1 MEILT
6 IPPAQLNDY
15 DLLLLPLYL
24 SLPISSSLSSHSSLF
39 FSPLILF
46 KLRSVPAVCHNDTI
60 SASRPP
66 SLLPLFQLPLTL
78 SVGLISPDA
87 FVDRER
93 MLRSLSLYETFLP
106 TLSLHLSPYSMLVQP
121 IQPSDCGSWS
131 PFLLLSSFT
140 LGYNVE
146 IRLSVP
152 FYFSELLH
160 CFGLSLSFL
169 VSFLFVTLDTVL
181 LFVLLTSD
189 LDESP
194 WIMGKQQAI
203 L

>member
-1 MEILT
+1 MIMIFCLCLC
-6 IPPAQLNDY
+6 PF
-15 DLLLLPLYL
+15 L
-24 SLPISSSLSSHSSLF
+24 SVLSLSSHFSLF
-39 FSPLILF
+39 FTPPILL

-78 SVGLISPDA
+78 SVSVSVSFPLTRSWT
-87 FVDRER
+87 EKEC
-93 MLRSLSLYETFLP
+93 RSLSLFVKYSSQ
-106 TLSLHLSPYSMLVQP
+106 LSHYLSPSLPCLFNLSNHLTVAP
-121 IQPSDCGSWS
+121 GL
-131 PFLLLSSFT
+131 PFFLLSSFT

-152 FYFSELLH
+152 FYFSVLLH
-160 CFGLSLSFL
+160 CFGLSLSVS

-181 LFVLLTSD
+181 LFVLLTFD

-194 WIMGKQQAI
+194 WIMGKQQA
-203 L
+203 LL